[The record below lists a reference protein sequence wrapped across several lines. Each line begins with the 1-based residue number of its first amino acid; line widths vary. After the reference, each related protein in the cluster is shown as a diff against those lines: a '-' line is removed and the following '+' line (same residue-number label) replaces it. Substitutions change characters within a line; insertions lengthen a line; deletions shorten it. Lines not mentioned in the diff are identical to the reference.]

1 MLKSKVMQA
10 VFLVKVKSH
19 DQIPSFPDLQQ
30 CNVHAFHFCNYGWR
44 EGWGI
49 VTKAMSRAT

>member
-19 DQIPSFPDLQQ
+19 DQIPSFPDLPSD
-30 CNVHAFHFCNYGWR
+30 N
-44 EGWGI
+44 
-49 VTKAMSRAT
+49 VTKTM